1 MEKIEEGKTY
11 FIAKTAEEV
20 KMVFDPLRLRILETI
35 YHTEHEMNVKEIA
48 TKIDEAANKVHYH
61 VMKLVNFGVLKLVRT
76 EAINGIIAKYYTNAY
91 DGYVLDPSGG
101 SKQVYELTKK
111 SLYSNLDMAVLEFK
125 KDMVSYMNLV
135 AEQGK
140 QAQRGLLIG
149 YHKLY
154 MTKEEKEAV
163 MKQLQELLEQY
174 KKEDLTK
181 ETYTMIQTIARIE

>member
-1 MEKIEEGKTY
+1 MEKIENDKKI

-20 KMVFDPLRLRILETI
+20 KMVFDPLRLRILEAI
-35 YHTEHEMNVKEIA
+35 YHNDEEMNVKEIA
-48 TKIDEAANKVHYH
+48 TEIEEAANKVHYH
-61 VMKLVNFGVLKLVRT
+61 VMKLVDFGALKLVRT

-111 SLYSNLDMAVLEFK
+111 SLFSNLDMSVAKFK
-125 KDMVSYMNLV
+125 KDMVTYMNLV

-140 QAQRGLLIG
+140 EAQRGIVIG

-154 MTKEEKEAV
+154 MTKKEKEDF
-163 MKQLQELLEQY
+163 MKEISELLMKYET
-174 KKEDLTK
+174 EDLNK
-181 ETYTMIQTIARIE
+181 EIYTMIQTIARIE